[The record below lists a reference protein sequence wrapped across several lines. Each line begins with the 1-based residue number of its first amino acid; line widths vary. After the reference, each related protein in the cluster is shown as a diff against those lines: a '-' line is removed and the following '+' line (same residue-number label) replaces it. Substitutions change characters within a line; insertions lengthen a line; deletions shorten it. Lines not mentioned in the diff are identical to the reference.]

1 MLTSR
6 PVLAAILIVAEL
18 CLLILLYQLSAAL
31 ECRLTG
37 AETACLAL
45 RSIALRTLTMLFAL
59 LVFLWLDRGAL
70 DNLLQRVR
78 ETTTSHLLLA
88 LHGIGVGLMILPVLV
103 FGADG
108 VQQSF
113 QASLLLMAV
122 GALLSGVGLIRWVL
136 PFRAWW
142 GWLRRD
148 SWKLPLVAAIALLL
162 PELAALVAPIW
173 TFSTL
178 NVATFD
184 LVAMVLRLSSAEVL
198 VEPDIMGIG
207 VDGFHVIIASQCSG
221 VEGFALVTGFMA
233 IYALLLRGD
242 LQTWRYWGVLFPL
255 AILAS
260 WILNILRIAGLILL
274 GAYVSPEHAVNGFH
288 SYAGWLMFTLMSIGI
303 VIIAEYVPW
312 FHKRQRQPVRI
323 AADTDDPVPLIL
335 PFAVMMLSA
344 VLAATFWPDPDL
356 GYPLR
361 VLMMVGIL
369 AVFWRYLVKLPWRFD
384 PVSLVAGLAIGVVWI
399 VFAEPLTGA
408 TKTPD
413 TFWIIMRIT
422 GTIALVPIIEELFF
436 RGYILKRLNSG
447 GLLMM
452 ILALGVSTGLFALLH
467 GKWILAVFAGLV
479 LGGIYLRRNRVTD
492 AIQAHASANSLIAIW
507 AFVTGNWTLI

>member
-1 MLTSR
+1 M
-6 PVLAAILIVAEL
+6 
-18 CLLILLYQLSAAL
+18 
-31 ECRLTG
+31 
-37 AETACLAL
+37 ACLAV
-45 RSIALRTLTMLFAL
+45 RSVALRTLTMLFAL
-59 LVFLWLDRGAL
+59 LVFLWLDRGAFG
-70 DNLLQRVR
+70 NLLQRVR
-78 ETTTSHLLLA
+78 DASTSPLFLA
-88 LHGIGVGLMILPVLV
+88 LHGIGVGLMVLPVAV

-113 QASLLLMAV
+113 QTSLLLMAV
-122 GALLSGVGLIRWVL
+122 GALLAGVGLIRWVL

-148 SWKLPLVAAIALLL
+148 RWKLPLVAAIALLL

-173 TFSTL
+173 TISTL

-184 LVAMVLRLSSAEVL
+184 LVAMVLRLSGAEVL

-207 VDGFHVIIASQCSG
+207 IEGFLVVIASQCSG

-242 LQTWRYWGVLFPL
+242 LQVWRYWGVLFPL

-312 FHKRQRQPVRI
+312 FHKHQRKPVKI
-323 AADTDDPVPLIL
+323 ATDTDDPVPLIL

-344 VLAATFWPDPDL
+344 VLAATFWADPDQ

-361 VLMMVGIL
+361 VLMMAGIL
-369 AVFWRYLVKLPWRFD
+369 AVFWRFLVRLPWRFD
-384 PVSLVAGLAIGVVWI
+384 PLSLVAGLVIGVVWI
-399 VFAEPLTGA
+399 VFANPLSGT
-408 TKTPD
+408 TKSPD
-413 TFWIIMRIT
+413 AFWMIMRII

-436 RGYILKRLNSG
+436 RGYILKRLNTG

-452 ILALGVSTGLFALLH
+452 ILALSVSSGLFALLH
-467 GKWILAVFAGLV
+467 GKWILAAFAGVV

-492 AIQAHASANSLIAIW
+492 AIQAHASANGLIAIW
-507 AFVTGNWTLI
+507 AFATGNWALI